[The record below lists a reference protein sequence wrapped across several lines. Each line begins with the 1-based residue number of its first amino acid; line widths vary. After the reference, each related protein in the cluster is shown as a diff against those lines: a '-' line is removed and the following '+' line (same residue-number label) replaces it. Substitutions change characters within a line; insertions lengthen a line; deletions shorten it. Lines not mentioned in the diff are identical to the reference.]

1 MTTARVRV
9 GVNLLWLVP
18 GDVGGSEDYALSLVR
33 ELAGADEI
41 DIVVFC
47 QPALRQ
53 AYPDLDGLATVVPG
67 PGRGQVRSLRLFWE
81 NSWLPY
87 QARRLHLDVLHHL
100 GGTLPFVGTS
110 GAAPSVLTVYDLQ
123 PLVHPERFRRVK
135 RLWLRAVLPRS
146 AHRARVVLTLSEHVR
161 QQVVSHLG
169 TPAHQVLVVPPG
181 VREASTA
188 AADAVAATRARYGL
202 PGPLLLYPAI
212 SYPHKNHDVL
222 VRALPAV
229 LEHHPEATLVL
240 TGRPGPNDQHIDELA
255 RELGVRYAV
264 RRLGRIPRCDLDA
277 LFAAAAALV
286 FPSIHEGFGLPLL
299 EAMARG
305 RPILAADASAI
316 PEIVG
321 SNGLLLGPEDHEAW
335 AEAIVELLGHP
346 ADAAALAD
354 AATRGAKRFRWD
366 ETTPT
371 LVALYQ
377 RLTVTALGEAASPPP
392 TAPSKPRKRG
402 EGRRGGAN
410 RVARHGR

>member
-100 GGTLPFVGTS
+100 GGTLPFVGAGGS
-110 GAAPSVLTVYDLQ
+110 ARAVLTVYDLQ

-146 AHRARVVLTLSEHVR
+146 ARQARMVLTLSEHVR
-161 QQVVSHLG
+161 QQVVRHLG
-169 TPAHQVLVVPPG
+169 TPAHQVLVAPPG
-181 VREASTA
+181 VGEAGVAADARATA
-188 AADAVAATRARYGL
+188 AGAVAATRARYGL
-202 PGPLLLYPAI
+202 TGPLLLYPAI

-229 LEHHPEATLVL
+229 LERHPDATLVC
-240 TGRPGPNDQHIDELA
+240 TGRPGPNDEHIDELA
-255 RELGVRYAV
+255 RELGVSHAV
-264 RRLGRIPRCDLDA
+264 RRLGRIPRSDLDA
-277 LFAAAAALV
+277 LFETAAGLV

-321 SNGLLLGPEDHEAW
+321 TNGLLLGPDDHQAW
-335 AEAIVELLGHP
+335 AEAIVELLSNP
-346 ADAAALAD
+346 ADAATLAD
-354 AATRGAKRFRWD
+354 AALRGAKRFRWD

-371 LVALYQ
+371 IVALYQ
-377 RLTVTALGEAASPPP
+377 RVAA
-392 TAPSKPRKRG
+392 A
-402 EGRRGGAN
+402 
-410 RVARHGR
+410 

>member
-1 MTTARVRV
+1 MSAARVRV

-18 GDVGGSEDYALSLVR
+18 GDVGGSEDYALALVR

-41 DIVVFC
+41 DLVVFC

-53 AYPDLDGLATVVPG
+53 AYPDLDDIATVVVG

-87 QARRLHLDVLHHL
+87 RARRLHLDVLHHL
-100 GGTLPFVGTS
+100 GGTLPLVAC
-110 GAAPSVLTVYDLQ
+110 GASARSVLTVYDLQ
-123 PLVHPERFRRVK
+123 PLVHPERFGWAKRR
-135 RLWLRAVLPRS
+135 WLRTVLPRS
-146 AHRARVVLTLSEHVR
+146 ARHARVVLTLSEHVR
-161 QQVVSHLG
+161 QQVLRHLG
-169 TPAHQVLVVPPG
+169 TPAQQVLVASPG
-181 VREASTA
+181 VGQAHHA
-188 AADAVAATRARYGL
+188 AADAAAATRTRYGL
-202 PGPLLLYPAI
+202 TGPVLLYPAI

-222 VRALPAV
+222 VRAMPAV
-229 LEHHPEATLVL
+229 LAEHPDATLVC
-240 TGRPGPNDQHIDELA
+240 TGRPGPNDEHIDELA
-255 RELGVRYAV
+255 RELGVSHAV
-264 RRLGRIPRCDLDA
+264 RRLGRIPRGDLDA
-277 LFAAAAALV
+277 LLDTAAGLV

-321 SNGLLLGPEDHEAW
+321 TNGLLLGPDAPEAW
-335 AEAIVELLGHP
+335 AAAIVELLGNP

-354 AATRGAKRFRWD
+354 ASGRGAKRFSWD

-377 RLTVTALGEAASPPP
+377 RLAA
-392 TAPSKPRKRG
+392 A
-402 EGRRGGAN
+402 
-410 RVARHGR
+410 

>member
-18 GDVGGSEDYALSLVR
+18 GVVGGSEDYALSLVR
-33 ELAGADEI
+33 EVARSDEV
-41 DIVVFC
+41 DLVVFC
-47 QPALRQ
+47 QPALLR
-53 AYPDLDGLATVVPG
+53 AYPDLGDDATVIAG
-67 PGRGQVRSLRLFWE
+67 PGRGQVRWVRLFWE

-87 QARRLHLDVLHHL
+87 RAHGLHLDVLHHL
-100 GGTLPFVGTS
+100 GGTLPFVGTG

-123 PLVHPERFRRVK
+123 PLVHPERFGRFK

-169 TPAHQVLVVPPG
+169 TPAEQVLVAPPG
-181 VREASTA
+181 VRSEGRPLTGPGEAHTA
-188 AADAVAATRARYGL
+188 AVEAAAATRARYGL
-202 PGPLLLYPAI
+202 TGPLLLYPAI
-212 SYPHKNHDVL
+212 SFPHKNHDVL

-229 LEHHPEATLVL
+229 LAHHPEATLVL
-240 TGRPGPNDQHIDELA
+240 TGRPGPNDEHIDELA
-255 RELGVRYAV
+255 RSLGVGHAV
-264 RRLGRIPRCDLDA
+264 RRLGRIPRRDLDA
-277 LFAAAAALV
+277 LFDTVAGLV

-321 SNGLLLGPEDHEAW
+321 TNGLLLGPDDHEAW
-335 AEAIVELLGHP
+335 ADAIVELLGNP

-354 AATRGAKRFRWD
+354 AAGRGAKRFRWD

-377 RLTVTALGEAASPPP
+377 RLAA
-392 TAPSKPRKRG
+392 A
-402 EGRRGGAN
+402 
-410 RVARHGR
+410 